1 MNWSRIPSL
10 AALRAFE
17 ATARGQSFSKAAR
30 ALNVTHAAIAQ
41 HVRSL
46 EAEFGE
52 ALVVRQG
59 RGLAL
64 SPAGQQLAE
73 ALSAGFETIAEG
85 VEDLRRQSEDRPLNV
100 SVTPSFASHWL
111 MPQIGEFWASH
122 PEVTLNINP
131 STDLVDMRRDGY
143 DLAIRYGDGNWP
155 GLEVELL
162 TDGDFWVVA
171 HPDLLEGRT
180 TSCLS
185 DVQDLPWFM
194 ESFMLERSA
203 LIAQEGVSMDTLNL
217 TLLNTGDLV
226 MSATLAGLG
235 VTVQP
240 RSLVEREI
248 ETGSLVRICAL
259 KQETLGYYIVTV
271 PGRSPRGTGVFAK
284 WLRSKASS

>member
-30 ALNVTHAAIAQ
+30 ELNVTHAAIAQ

-59 RGLAL
+59 RGLIL
-64 SPAGQQLAE
+64 SHEGQRLAD
-73 ALSAGFETIAEG
+73 ALSAGFETIADG
-85 VEDLRRQSEDRPLNV
+85 VEDLRRLTEDRPLHI

-111 MPQIGEFWASH
+111 MPQIGEFWARH

-131 STDLVDMRRDGY
+131 STDLVDMRRGGF
-143 DLAIRYGDGNWP
+143 DLAIRYGDGDWP
-155 GLEVELL
+155 GLEMELL

-171 HPDLLEGRT
+171 HPDLLKGRT
-180 TSCLS
+180 TTCLS
-185 DVQDLPWFM
+185 DVQDLPWVM

-203 LIAQEGVSMDTLNL
+203 LIAQEGVSMDALNL

-248 ETGSLVRICAL
+248 QNGSLVRICAL

-271 PGRSPRGTGVFAK
+271 PGRSPKGLGVFSR
-284 WLRSKASS
+284 WLLSKADS